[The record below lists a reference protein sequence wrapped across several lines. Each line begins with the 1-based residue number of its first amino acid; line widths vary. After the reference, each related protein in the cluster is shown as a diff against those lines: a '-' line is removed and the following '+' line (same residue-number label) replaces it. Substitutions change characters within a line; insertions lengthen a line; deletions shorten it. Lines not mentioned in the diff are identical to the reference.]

1 MYNTTFALMDPKT
14 RPGHPDLS
22 IQLTR
27 DAYYQLVHTLRRNP
41 PPPVTGTP
49 EDHAHR
55 NNAAIAQAAGL
66 LPANAAEAHLAG
78 QFVAANAQAME
89 CLRLARDP
97 VMPLPRVLQC
107 SAQSASMMRQSQG
120 ALRMLLALQAAR
132 QKLEANAAALD
143 RAAWTEHCAAG
154 LMAHALTGDPLAAVD
169 LPPAP
174 PPPTPAPEP
183 AAEPE
188 PDPAAEADAYA
199 LNYPGRAA
207 LIRQLGR
214 LPDNPSFGPP
224 EDYLVRALVAGRTP
238 ALLALDA
245 ASAGSGP

>member
-1 MYNTTFALMDPKT
+1 MDPKT
-14 RPGHPDLS
+14 RPDHPDLS

-27 DAYYQLVHTLRRNP
+27 DAYYQLVHTLRRNL
-41 PPPVTGTP
+41 PPPVTGTL

-120 ALRMLLALQAAR
+120 ALRMLLSLQAAR
-132 QKLEANAAALD
+132 HKIEANAAALE

-154 LMAHALTGDPLAAVD
+154 LMAQALTGAPLAPED
-169 LPPAP
+169 LPPP
-174 PPPTPAPEP
+174 PPPPAPAPEP
-183 AAEPE
+183 EPPAEPV
-188 PDPAAEADAYA
+188 PDPAAEAEAYA
-199 LNYPGRAA
+199 LNYPRRAA

-224 EDYLVRALVAGRTP
+224 EDYLVRALVTGRTP

-245 ASAGSGP
+245 ASAGPRP